1 MKKLIGSSLAVS
13 TLLFSELALAGGNV
27 GAGMNMLLSWVQIAA
42 YVFSALIFMAG
53 LLGGFKAIT
62 SFIAWGKDQQ
72 SGTTTQ
78 QGAAGGDKGKAAAI
92 YVVAA
97 IVGIFFGGLVFIFA
111 QDMGIQNNN
120 PVSGMQIEQ

>member
-13 TLLFSELALAGGNV
+13 ALLFSELALAGGNV

-97 IVGIFFGGLVFIFA
+97 IAGIFFGGLVFIFA

-120 PVSGMQIEQ
+120 PVSGMQIDQ